1 MELVLAISSE
11 ATSIIRKKAATEWP
25 DDFEMQRHVVRG
37 QTEAAEKMVLYTT
50 KLDQEN
56 SVIKACLTKALS
68 EWPEDFE
75 MQVHVFEGQMEAAPA
90 FFEYSHPTMPLE
102 TLEGIKTK
110 AFSEWTGD
118 FEMMLHVLR
127 EQVDAWEEL
136 YG

>member
-1 MELVLAISSE
+1 VVISAE
-11 ATSIIRKKAATEWP
+11 ATNIIRRKAAFDWP
-25 DDFEMQRHVVRG
+25 DDFEMQRHVIRG

-56 SVIKACLTKALS
+56 SVIKTCLSKALS

-90 FFEYSHPTMPLE
+90 FFEYVHPTMPAE
-102 TLEGIKTK
+102 TLDRIKTK
-110 AFSEWTGD
+110 AFGEWTGD

-127 EQVDAWEEL
+127 EQVASWEEL